1 MSMASLTM
9 TRRSGAALLV
19 GLLGLAA
26 PAPAQERVDLLIRGG
41 SVYDGTGGPAR
52 LVDIGVV
59 GDRITFVGEA
69 PRSMV
74 ALRTI
79 DATGLVVAPGFVDPH
94 THTDSDVRD
103 PLRRGLAGF
112 LLQGVTT
119 VVIGNDGGGPFD
131 IGATRATL
139 NRAGIGANAA
149 YLVGHGTIRR
159 KVMGMA
165 SRAPTA
171 AELDSMRTLVAGAM
185 RAGAFGLSTG
195 LYYAPGSYAETAE
208 VVELARVAAAAGGYY
223 DSHIRDESS
232 YTVGLL
238 GAIDEAI
245 RVGREAGIPV
255 HIAHI
260 KALGVDVWGKSDE
273 VVARILAA
281 RAAGQRV
288 TADQYPYQ
296 ASGTSVGASLLPRW
310 AEAGGRDS
318 LLGRIADSAIR
329 ARLKT
334 EMTENMR
341 RRGGAESLLI
351 TGGKWK
357 GKRLSEVATATGA
370 APIDAALAIIK
381 AGDAGVAS
389 FNMSDADIVR
399 FMRQDF
405 VVTGSDGSG
414 GHPRKFGTFP
424 KKLREYVLDRGIVT
438 LPRAIQASSAQT
450 AGIVGLTDR
459 GTLAAGRFADII
471 VFDST
476 TIRDRSTYEAP
487 ETPAVG
493 MRYVVVNGKLAV
505 DQGRVTGVLAGRAL
519 GRDR

>member
-1 MSMASLTM
+1 
-9 TRRSGAALLV
+9 
-19 GLLGLAA
+19 
-26 PAPAQERVDLLIRGG
+26 
-41 SVYDGTGGPAR
+41 
-52 LVDIGVV
+52 
-59 GDRITFVGEA
+59 
-69 PRSMV
+69 
-74 ALRTI
+74 
-79 DATGLVVAPGFVDPH
+79 
-94 THTDSDVRD
+94 
-103 PLRRGLAGF
+103 
-112 LLQGVTT
+112 
-119 VVIGNDGGGPFD
+119 
-131 IGATRATL
+131 
-139 NRAGIGANAA
+139 
-149 YLVGHGTIRR
+149 
-159 KVMGMA
+159 
-165 SRAPTA
+165 
-171 AELDSMRTLVAGAM
+171 
-185 RAGAFGLSTG
+185 
-195 LYYAPGSYAETAE
+195 
-208 VVELARVAAAAGGYY
+208 
-223 DSHIRDESS
+223 
-232 YTVGLL
+232 
-238 GAIDEAI
+238 
-245 RVGREAGIPV
+245 EAGIPV

-318 LLGRIADSAIR
+318 LLGRIADSATR

-357 GKRLSEVATATGA
+357 GKRLSEIATATGA
-370 APIDAALAIIK
+370 APIDAALEIIK

-459 GTLAAGRFADII
+459 GTLATGQFADII